1 VIRRPSSLI
10 VAALVAVV
18 AALGPRAAS
27 SQSLCGANETIQA
40 CWDRLAAEINPDVMV
55 AAVVKQQD
63 DVKRVTETGLSQVA
77 GLSST
82 VKDFLPLLD
91 VAGLLGPAQ
100 KDDKTGA
107 VSVALN
113 TKLFHSDRTL
123 QIKTV
128 IETAP
133 QMFGDLKKLVPEAN
147 RDAIEKQLLAAR
159 SDTNNFLV
167 ALSYNVTGARLGRA
181 FEHHSELLNILMQ
194 EAVAGP
200 VTKAVQ
206 LRADLTRR
214 LLEIVGR
221 TVSLD
226 DTPWAKIPPDVQQ
239 RAEGVL
245 IEAVQADVAL
255 NVAFASAI
263 KASGVNFFGQL
274 VNNQPQLSFTGSRT
288 VRDSLFGPEVTTG
301 RVVFEMGVGNSL
313 NRALDSVDRTEC
325 ATAPAKCLAALT
337 AFAKDPGVQERIKAG
352 NRFAIYV
359 EATHHSA
366 YHFQHTP
373 ANLDLAIPKGTG
385 ITAGLDYGRL
395 FSVTDTGAADGR
407 VDGSIRFEHPGNT
420 DAEDRFVASLTVTKK
435 VAGLSIPLG
444 IVYANKPK
452 FLGEVDYGLN
462 ANLGL
467 KFNLFTG
474 SR

>member
-1 VIRRPSSLI
+1 
-10 VAALVAVV
+10 VAGFA
-18 AALGPRAAS
+18 PRAAS
-27 SQSLCGANETIQA
+27 SQSLCRTSETIQA
-40 CWDRLAAEINPDVMV
+40 CWDRLAAEINPEVMV

-100 KDDKTGA
+100 NDDKTGA

-113 TKLFHSDRTL
+113 TKLFDSDRSL
-123 QIKTV
+123 QIKAV

-133 QMFGDLKKLVPEAN
+133 KMFGDLKRLVPEAN
-147 RDAIEKQLLAAR
+147 RDAVEKQLLAAR
-159 SDTNNFLV
+159 SDTNNFLA
-167 ALSYNVTGARLGRA
+167 ALGYNVTGARLGRA
-181 FEHHSELLNILMQ
+181 FEHHSELLNLLMQ

-200 VTKAVQ
+200 VTTAVQ
-206 LRADLTRR
+206 LRAELTRR
-214 LLEIVGR
+214 LLEIVGS

-226 DTPWAKIPPDVQQ
+226 DTPWAEIAPDVQQ
-239 RAEGVL
+239 RAEAVL
-245 IEAVQADVAL
+245 MEAVQADVAL

-263 KASGVNFFGQL
+263 KASGMDLFGQL
-274 VNNQPQLSFTGSRT
+274 VNNQPQLSFSVSRT

-301 RVVFEMGVGNSL
+301 RVAFEVGAGNSL

-325 ATAPAKCLAALT
+325 VTTPAKCLAALA
-337 AFAKDPGVQERIKAG
+337 AFAREPGVQGRIKAG

-366 YHFQHTP
+366 YHFRHTP
-373 ANLDLAIPKGTG
+373 VNLDLAIPKGTG

-407 VDGSIRFEHPGNT
+407 VDGSIRFEHPGKR

-435 VAGLSIPLG
+435 VAGLSIPFG
-444 IVYANKPK
+444 IVYANKPR

-462 ANLGL
+462 ANVGI

>member
-1 VIRRPSSLI
+1 MRRHASL
-10 VAALVAVV
+10 VVV
-18 AALGPRAAS
+18 ALGAVMAVAGPRAAS
-27 SQSLCGANETIQA
+27 SQSLCRTNETIQA

-55 AAVVKQQD
+55 AAAAKQQD
-63 DVKRVTETGLSQVA
+63 DVKKVTETGLSQVA
-77 GLSST
+77 GLSSS

-100 KDDKTGA
+100 KDDTTGA
-107 VSVALN
+107 VSIAFN
-113 TKLFHSDRTL
+113 TKLFSSDPAL

-133 QMFGDLKKLVPEAN
+133 KMFADVKKLVPEAN
-147 RDAIEKQLLAAR
+147 RDAVEKQLLAAR
-159 SDTNNFLV
+159 KDTNNFVVSLG
-167 ALSYNVTGARLGRA
+167 YNVTSRRLGRA
-181 FEHHSELLNILMQ
+181 FEHHGELLNVLMQ

-214 LLEIVGR
+214 LLAIVGR

-226 DTPWAKIPPDVQQ
+226 ETPWGTIPADVQQ

-245 IEAVQADVAL
+245 IEAVQSDVAL

-263 KASGVNFFGQL
+263 KASGMDLFGQL
-274 VNNQPQLSFTGSRT
+274 VNNQPQLSFTASRT

-301 RVVFEMGVGNSL
+301 RVAFEVGVGNSL
-313 NRALDSVDRTEC
+313 NRALESVDRSQC
-325 ATAPAKCLAALT
+325 ATAPARCLAALS
-337 AFAKDPGVQERIKAG
+337 AFATNPSVRARIKEG

-359 EATHHSA
+359 EATHHAA
-366 YHFQHTP
+366 YHFQHAP
-373 ANLDLAIPKGTG
+373 VNLDLAIPEGTG

-395 FSVTDTGAADGR
+395 FSVTDAGAADGR
-407 VDGSIRFEHPGNT
+407 VDGSIRFEHPGKA
-420 DAEDRFVASLTVTKK
+420 DAEDRLVASLTVTKK
-435 VAGLSIPLG
+435 VAGFSIPFG

-462 ANLGL
+462 ANVGL
-467 KFNLFTG
+467 KFNLFNG
-474 SR
+474 SK